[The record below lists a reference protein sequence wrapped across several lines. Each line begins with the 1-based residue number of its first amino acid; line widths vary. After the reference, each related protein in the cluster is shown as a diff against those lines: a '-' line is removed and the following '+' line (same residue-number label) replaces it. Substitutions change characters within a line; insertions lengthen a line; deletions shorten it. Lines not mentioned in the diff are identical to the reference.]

1 MMYNFVKR
9 AVVAM
14 LTSCVIV
21 FICILINLAS
31 EYALWAVA
39 ILTVLILLEQKE
51 GDGEDV

>member
-1 MMYNFVKR
+1 MTDFIRKL
-9 AVVAM
+9 VVAM

-39 ILTVLILLEQKE
+39 ILTALILLEQKE